1 METFTI
7 NAFDIAKPI
16 LRDMVSE
23 IWSSWD
29 GNTSLAD
36 HYHNN
41 WSSIIYGMRS
51 VGIKCRPEIDY
62 DNDLPF
68 GVYIGEEYYS
78 IDFDAEREKFE
89 NARKRG

>member
-7 NAFDIAKPI
+7 NAHDIAKPI

-23 IWSSWD
+23 IWTLWD
-29 GNTSLAD
+29 GNARLAD
-36 HYHNN
+36 HYHKN

-51 VGIKCRPEIDY
+51 VGIKCSPKIDDY
-62 DNDLPF
+62 IGLPF
-68 GVYIGEEYYS
+68 GVYVGEEYYA

-89 NARKRG
+89 NARERG